1 MNHTTVYV
9 IICVILASVELWNA
23 SACHTGRWHATP
35 PIHTYIHTWTNTW
48 AFLHD
53 RTVCDDLAACTA
65 QCTANAAGS
74 PGTAHMQ
81 PRQWRDKCFVSC
93 LTISRLERH
102 PADSLVTFWM
112 TARVNHSLSSPT
124 GLFIWRLEGGVQRGC
139 SQRCGDGGLLV
150 QEGQQRL

>member
-74 PGTAHMQ
+74 PGTHS
-81 PRQWRDKCFVSC
+81 FVSC

-112 TARVNHSLSSPT
+112 TARVNHALFSYRTFHMTTLRWSSTWMLPT
-124 GLFIWRLEGGVQRGC
+124 VWWWRATCSRG
-139 SQRCGDGGLLV
+139 QATPLRPGTGN
-150 QEGQQRL
+150 